1 MTYLSIWYMNLRQA
15 MSRFQNTIYARAVRH
30 GLTLAIPFLIMGS
43 FALLLTNFPLGVYQD
58 FIRTWM
64 NGAASAILETLYQIS
79 LGSLALVLTVTIS
92 ISYGHLTETDQL
104 FLYPIVAVC
113 SYLAFC
119 GGIENQ
125 SDYIFNAE
133 WVFTAM
139 VITLLSCVL
148 FHKILKLGHRFERL
162 HTTGADYLFNI
173 SIQCLIPVIL
183 VSLFF
188 AVTGYVLRVAWDSSN
203 ITNFGSYLFL
213 KLFDKI
219 SGNLFGI
226 LLYVVMTHLLW
237 FMGIHGTNILEAV
250 SRHLFEQNVEINQSL
265 VLAGH
270 IPTEIFSKTFL
281 DTFVFIGG
289 CGTALSFVLALYIAS
304 KQSHNRKMSFVA
316 LPSAL
321 FNISEI
327 AVFGFPIIFNLTMLI
342 PFILTPVILTLISA
356 SAIKAGLVPA
366 VTQSVEWTI
375 PVLLSGY
382 QATGSVSGSLL
393 QLFNLLVGVFIYMP
407 FVRRSEKQETGK
419 FKQAV
424 RQMEQD
430 MAAGERDGV
439 IPAYL
444 SHKYPYYYYA
454 KTLSM
459 DLTNAMKRGQLQ
471 LFYQPQI
478 SSQGELHGMEALLR
492 WNHPV
497 TGYIAPPVLIRL
509 AHESGILNELGYSL
523 LDRACLDAQ
532 VIQNS
537 VSNNICLSINIS
549 PKQLQDP
556 GFFDKTL
563 EIVRQYPLERIHIV
577 LEITERAAMELSA
590 ELKKK
595 MEYMKEQGLEFSLD
609 DFGMGH
615 NSLVQLQEGCFNE
628 VKIDGN
634 LVSQLPNN
642 KSTREIISGI
652 VQMSQNLNCRTIAEF
667 VETEEQRDMLL
678 SLGCVIYQG
687 YYYSKAL
694 PPEEFLEYISRLPK
708 QNKR

>member
-1 MTYLSIWYMNLRQA
+1 MNLRQA

-237 FMGIHGTNILEAV
+237 FMGIHGTNTLEAV

-430 MAAGERDGV
+430 MAA
-439 IPAYL
+439 
-444 SHKYPYYYYA
+444 
-454 KTLSM
+454 
-459 DLTNAMKRGQLQ
+459 
-471 LFYQPQI
+471 LF
-478 SSQGELHGMEALLR
+478 LL
-492 WNHPV
+492 
-497 TGYIAPPVLIRL
+497 
-509 AHESGILNELGYSL
+509 
-523 LDRACLDAQ
+523 
-532 VIQNS
+532 
-537 VSNNICLSINIS
+537 
-549 PKQLQDP
+549 
-556 GFFDKTL
+556 
-563 EIVRQYPLERIHIV
+563 
-577 LEITERAAMELSA
+577 
-590 ELKKK
+590 
-595 MEYMKEQGLEFSLD
+595 
-609 DFGMGH
+609 
-615 NSLVQLQEGCFNE
+615 
-628 VKIDGN
+628 
-634 LVSQLPNN
+634 
-642 KSTREIISGI
+642 ISGT
-652 VQMSQNLNCRTIAEF
+652 NTRTTI
-667 VETEEQRDMLL
+667 MPKL
-678 SLGCVIYQG
+678 SLWT
-687 YYYSKAL
+687 
-694 PPEEFLEYISRLPK
+694 
-708 QNKR
+708 

>member
-1 MTYLSIWYMNLRQA
+1 MMIS
-15 MSRFQNTIYARAVRH
+15 ARAVRH

-237 FMGIHGTNILEAV
+237 FMGIHGTNTLEAV

-356 SAIKAGLVPA
+356 SAIKTGLVPA

-563 EIVRQYPLERIHIV
+563 EIVRQYPLERIHVV

>member
-1 MTYLSIWYMNLRQA
+1 MNLRQA

-237 FMGIHGTNILEAV
+237 FMGIHGTNTLEAV

-694 PPEEFLEYISRLPK
+694 PPEDFLEYISRLPK

>member
-1 MTYLSIWYMNLRQA
+1 MNLRQA

-237 FMGIHGTNILEAV
+237 FMGIHGTNTLEAV

-356 SAIKAGLVPA
+356 SAIKTGLVPA

-532 VIQNS
+532 AIQNS

-563 EIVRQYPLERIHIV
+563 EIVRQYPLERIHVV

>member
-1 MTYLSIWYMNLRQA
+1 MNLRQA

-237 FMGIHGTNILEAV
+237 FMGIHGTNTLEAV

-356 SAIKAGLVPA
+356 SAIKTGLVPA

-532 VIQNS
+532 AIQNS

-563 EIVRQYPLERIHIV
+563 EIVRQYPLERIHVV

-694 PPEEFLEYISRLPK
+694 PPEEFLKYISRLPK

>member
-1 MTYLSIWYMNLRQA
+1 MNLRQA

-43 FALLLTNFPLGVYQD
+43 FALLLTNFPLGVYQN

-237 FMGIHGTNILEAV
+237 FMGIHGTNTLEAV

-356 SAIKAGLVPA
+356 SAIKTGLVPA

-563 EIVRQYPLERIHIV
+563 EIVRQYPLERIHVV

>member
-1 MTYLSIWYMNLRQA
+1 
-15 MSRFQNTIYARAVRH
+15 
-30 GLTLAIPFLIMGS
+30 
-43 FALLLTNFPLGVYQD
+43 
-58 FIRTWM
+58 
-64 NGAASAILETLYQIS
+64 
-79 LGSLALVLTVTIS
+79 
-92 ISYGHLTETDQL
+92 
-104 FLYPIVAVC
+104 
-113 SYLAFC
+113 
-119 GGIENQ
+119 
-125 SDYIFNAE
+125 
-133 WVFTAM
+133 M

-237 FMGIHGTNILEAV
+237 FMGIHGTNTLEAV